1 MQRVF
6 IINGFKDWNKV
17 IDGKHGAFFS
27 HIRKYPNPFH
37 IIDDRSY
44 EDLMNQ
50 SQHIQN
56 AFANFTSKQ
65 LQTIDCS

>member
-17 IDGKHGAFFS
+17 IDGKHGAFFN

-50 SQHIQN
+50 S
-56 AFANFTSKQ
+56 
-65 LQTIDCS
+65 